1 MKSEDVIKL
10 ADTFYLKET
19 GSEKERSLFIKE
31 NRESIISSIS
41 DDEWKVLSYLELKK
55 GERRENISSLFH
67 LSNRKINNLIARY
80 LITEKDGI
88 LSNSSTLDASSLYPL
103 FGQKRKN
110 ERKRLD
116 LNAVRIISSLASN
129 GKITSKAVKNL
140 FSQYGIDEKLS
151 SYVLERLRALR
162 IIKEGEKR
170 IKTDNSRLLSFLSLD
185 TPSLL
190 SYLIGERVEEDI
202 SKYVCFL
209 SYVFLI
215 NGIKKENMEMTMR
228 IIASLSGVSIEEEKL
243 FLFSVLY
250 EDEGY
255 VYSALDEEKADGI
268 TISNDFS
275 ITFKN
280 AVPPLIAVSAE
291 PQSCS
296 GINIFTLTKRGIY
309 NALSLSYSS
318 SEIIRYLESISNYE
332 LPLSVKS
339 RIDFWAEEFKRIRII
354 NATIIKAD
362 SALKTVLMHDKEM
375 EAHILYSFEDVFLLN
390 PYTEDEWRNILILRG
405 FADLPETQG
414 AEFKRKE
421 KLFPLENHESEEIK
435 LREEREIEYDEE
447 KKASLVSLLD
457 VFEKKDKNLIRF
469 LISSSIIFDPSLFD
483 RIRMFPSFTAFNYQS
498 KKKCIKSAE
507 ANRDYVIQAED
518 ADGRSSVLY
527 VDKTEGDEIF
537 YKERMIKIS
546 KLYSIRVIPSF
557 FI

>member
-190 SYLIGERVEEDI
+190 SYLIGD
-202 SKYVCFL
+202 L
-209 SYVFLI
+209 Q
-215 NGIKKENMEMTMR
+215 KEGYTMR
-228 IIASLSGVSIEEEKL
+228 SHSP
-243 FLFSVLY
+243 
-250 EDEGY
+250 
-255 VYSALDEEKADGI
+255 
-268 TISNDFS
+268 T
-275 ITFKN
+275 
-280 AVPPLIAVSAE
+280 
-291 PQSCS
+291 
-296 GINIFTLTKRGIY
+296 
-309 NALSLSYSS
+309 
-318 SEIIRYLESISNYE
+318 
-332 LPLSVKS
+332 
-339 RIDFWAEEFKRIRII
+339 
-354 NATIIKAD
+354 
-362 SALKTVLMHDKEM
+362 
-375 EAHILYSFEDVFLLN
+375 AH
-390 PYTEDEWRNILILRG
+390 LR
-405 FADLPETQG
+405 
-414 AEFKRKE
+414 
-421 KLFPLENHESEEIK
+421 
-435 LREEREIEYDEE
+435 
-447 KKASLVSLLD
+447 
-457 VFEKKDKNLIRF
+457 
-469 LISSSIIFDPSLFD
+469 
-483 RIRMFPSFTAFNYQS
+483 
-498 KKKCIKSAE
+498 
-507 ANRDYVIQAED
+507 
-518 ADGRSSVLY
+518 
-527 VDKTEGDEIF
+527 
-537 YKERMIKIS
+537 
-546 KLYSIRVIPSF
+546 
-557 FI
+557 

>member
-190 SYLIGERVEEDI
+190 SYLIGGSGEEDI

-243 FLFSVLY
+243 FLFAVLY

-255 VYSALDEEKADGI
+255 VYSALDEEKADSI

-309 NALSLSYSS
+309 NALSLSYST

>member
-10 ADTFYLKET
+10 ADTFYLNET

-31 NRESIISSIS
+31 NKESIISSIS

-55 GERRENISSLFH
+55 EEKRENISSLFH

-88 LSNSSTLDASSLYPL
+88 LSNSPTIDASSIYPL
-103 FGQKRKN
+103 FGQKRKK

-116 LNAVRIISSLASN
+116 LNAVRIISSLASK
-129 GKITSKAVKNL
+129 GGIKEKTAKNL
-140 FSQYGIDEKLS
+140 FSKYGIDEKLS

-170 IKTDNSRLLSFLSLD
+170 IKTDNARLLAFLSLD

-190 SYLIGERVEEDI
+190 SYLVGESVEEDI

-215 NGIKKENMEMTMR
+215 DGIKKENMEMMMR
-228 IIASLSGVSIEEEKL
+228 IIASLSGASIEEEKL
-243 FLFSVLY
+243 FLFNLLY

-255 VYSALDEEKADGI
+255 VYSALDEEKADSI

-280 AVPPLIAVSAE
+280 AVPPLIAISAE
-291 PQSCS
+291 PLSCF

-318 SEIIRYLESISNYE
+318 SEIIRYFESISNYE

-339 RIDFWAEEFKRIRII
+339 RIDFWAEDFKRIKII

-362 SALKTVLMHDKEM
+362 SALKTILLHDKEM

-390 PYTEDEWRNILILRG
+390 PYTEEEWRNILIMRG

-421 KLFPLENHESEEIK
+421 KLFPLENHESNEIK

-447 KKASLVSLLD
+447 RKASLVSLLD
-457 VFEKKDKNLIRF
+457 GFEKRDKNLIRF
-469 LISSSIIFDPSLFD
+469 LISSSVIFSPSLFE
-483 RIRMFPSFTAFNYQS
+483 RIRMFPSFSAFNYQG

-527 VDKTEGDEIF
+527 VDKTEDDEIF
-537 YKERMIKIS
+537 YKERIIKIS

>member
-41 DDEWKVLSYLELKK
+41 DDEWKVLSYIELKK

-202 SKYVCFL
+202 SKYVHFL

-457 VFEKKDKNLIRF
+457 GFEKKDKNLIRF
-469 LISSSIIFDPSLFD
+469 LISSSIIFDPSLFG

>member
-41 DDEWKVLSYLELKK
+41 DDEWKVLSYIELKK

-202 SKYVCFL
+202 SKYVRFL

-243 FLFSVLY
+243 FLFAVLY

-255 VYSALDEEKADGI
+255 VYSALDEEKADSI

>member
-110 ERKRLD
+110 ERKLLD

-190 SYLIGERVEEDI
+190 SYLIGGSWEEDI
-202 SKYVCFL
+202 SKYVHFF

-309 NALSLSYSS
+309 NALTLSYSS

-457 VFEKKDKNLIRF
+457 GFEKKDKNLIRF

-498 KKKCIKSAE
+498 KRKCIKSAE

-518 ADGRSSVLY
+518 ADGRSSVIY

>member
-215 NGIKKENMEMTMR
+215 NGIKKENMDMTMR

-457 VFEKKDKNLIRF
+457 GFEKKDKNLIRF

>member
-202 SKYVCFL
+202 SKYVHFL

-457 VFEKKDKNLIRF
+457 GFEKKDKNLIRF

>member
-190 SYLIGERVEEDI
+190 SYLIGGSGEEDI
-202 SKYVCFL
+202 SKYVHFF

-215 NGIKKENMEMTMR
+215 NGIKKENMEMTMK

-457 VFEKKDKNLIRF
+457 GFEKKDKNLIRF

>member
-129 GKITSKAVKNL
+129 GKITSKAVKK
-140 FSQYGIDEKLS
+140 YGIDEKLS

-190 SYLIGERVEEDI
+190 SYLIGGSGEEDI
-202 SKYVCFL
+202 SKYVHFF

-291 PQSCS
+291 PQSYS

-457 VFEKKDKNLIRF
+457 GFEKKDKNLIRF
-469 LISSSIIFDPSLFD
+469 LVSSSIIFDPSLFD

-498 KKKCIKSAE
+498 KRKCIKSAE

-518 ADGRSSVLY
+518 ADGRSSVIY
-527 VDKTEGDEIF
+527 VEKTEGDEIF

>member
-151 SYVLERLRALR
+151 SYILERLRALR

-202 SKYVCFL
+202 SKYVRFL

-435 LREEREIEYDEE
+435 LREEREIEYDEG

-457 VFEKKDKNLIRF
+457 GFEKKDKNLIRF

>member
-41 DDEWKVLSYLELKK
+41 DDEWKVLSYIELKK

-202 SKYVCFL
+202 SKYVHFF

-457 VFEKKDKNLIRF
+457 GFEKKDKNLIRF
-469 LISSSIIFDPSLFD
+469 LISSSIIFDPSLFG

-537 YKERMIKIS
+537 YKERIIKIS

>member
-190 SYLIGERVEEDI
+190 SYLIGGSGEEDI
-202 SKYVCFL
+202 SKYVHFF

-447 KKASLVSLLD
+447 KKASRVSLLD
-457 VFEKKDKNLIRF
+457 GFEKKDKNLIRF
-469 LISSSIIFDPSLFD
+469 LVSSSIIFDPSLFD

>member
-103 FGQKRKN
+103 FGQKRKK

-457 VFEKKDKNLIRF
+457 GFEKKDKNLIRF
-469 LISSSIIFDPSLFD
+469 LISSSIIFDPSLFG

-537 YKERMIKIS
+537 YKERIIKIS